1 MAMMTRWQ
9 LLYEDPDE
17 AVLWLAKG
25 APRRWF
31 APGAPNHDG
40 TGSSLLF
47 SITRAPTR
55 MGLLSASF
63 EAVPCPTA
71 VTTAPGGAVFI
82 TPCILSTENL

>member
-1 MAMMTRWQ
+1 
-9 LLYEDPDE
+9 
-17 AVLWLAKG
+17 
-25 APRRWF
+25 
-31 APGAPNHDG
+31 
-40 TGSSLLF
+40 
-47 SITRAPTR
+47 